1 MACFDQLNLA
11 TSYVAIEVGVVRL
24 KIEEN
29 MFGLG
34 GLN

>member
-1 MACFDQLNLA
+1 
-11 TSYVAIEVGVVRL
+11 VRL

-34 GLN
+34 GLNWKIFSNISY